1 MSDETELEPVDLHL
15 AVKRREHTT
24 MPWRWEIWAPG
35 KTRPVVQSAAQF
47 FATASEAMRQ
57 GKAALKV
64 LLQKKFPDA
73 A

>member
-1 MSDETELEPVDLHL
+1 MSDETELEPIDFHL
-15 AVKRREHTT
+15 AVKRREFTT

-35 KTRPVVQSAAQF
+35 KTRPVAQSEIH
-47 FATASEAMRQ
+47 FATMTEAMRQ

-64 LLQKKFPDA
+64 LLKKKFPDA